1 MGKEAFVKQAAP
13 NASGN
18 VPDAAGAKSDS
29 RKISRISQE
38 QKFSNDPLC
47 GAFKTIKDAIWI
59 KGKTTADNMAA
70 ASRSLDE
77 LLPELAKAQA
87 FLSKRGDE
95 RRKMTKLG
103 LPTWTEFYATVEKEF
118 KIGYTLRSIQMKL
131 RAMRGAA
138 QKRNGNT
145 QKEPTLNKAAKIA
158 VCKAAV
164 IGSEMVT
171 AIEQGGDPTPFVK
184 EFRSVMNA
192 KRLDDVQAAL
202 EGKALTEELEVSEVE
217 KLATRLAEAVR
228 AKDWEQANR
237 LALAILGDAV
247 TEAKPNGGT
256 GKASVNVNVINDKAA
271 EYVMTRIA
279 KGQSVDEKILAQ
291 YEQWLSTKGDTER
304 ANALRRELAEWK
316 SEIAA
321 PTTPISEQQA
331 VT

>member
-1 MGKEAFVKQAAP
+1 MGKNADVKQAAP
-13 NASGN
+13 NASAN
-18 VPDAAGAKSDS
+18 ESDAAGAKSDS

-184 EFRSVMNA
+184 EFKSVMNA

-202 EGKALTEELEVSEVE
+202 EGKALVEEMKVSEVE

-247 TEAKPNGGT
+247 TEAKPNGT
-256 GKASVNVNVINDKAA
+256 GKAKVNATVINNKAA

-279 KGQSVDEKILAQ
+279 KSESVDEKALTQ
-291 YEQWLSTKGDTER
+291 YEEWLSAKGDTER

-316 SEIAA
+316 SARAVSTI
-321 PTTPISEQQA
+321 PVPEQHA
-331 VT
+331 MA

>member
-1 MGKEAFVKQAAP
+1 MGKNADVNQAAP
-13 NASGN
+13 NASAN
-18 VPDAAGAKSDS
+18 ESDAAGAKSDS

-47 GAFKTIKDAIWI
+47 SAFKTIKDAIWI

-118 KIGYTLRSIQMKL
+118 NIGYTLRSIQMKL

-145 QKEPTLNKAAKIA
+145 EKEPTLNKAAKIA

-184 EFRSVMNA
+184 EFKSVMNA

-202 EGKALTEELEVSEVE
+202 EGKALVEEMKVSEVE

-256 GKASVNVNVINDKAA
+256 GKAKVNATVINNKAA

-279 KGQSVDEKILAQ
+279 KSESVDEKALTQ
-291 YEQWLSTKGDTER
+291 YEEWLSAKGDTER

-316 SEIAA
+316 SARAVSTI
-321 PTTPISEQQA
+321 PVPEQHA
-331 VT
+331 MA

>member
-1 MGKEAFVKQAAP
+1 MPPETCRTRQAQR
-13 NASGN
+13 
-18 VPDAAGAKSDS
+18 VIREKFRES
-29 RKISRISQE
+29 RKSRNS
-38 QKFSNDPLC
+38 P
-47 GAFKTIKDAIWI
+47 TILY
-59 KGKTTADNMAA
+59 AA
-70 ASRSLDE
+70 R
-77 LLPELAKAQA
+77 
-87 FLSKRGDE
+87 SKRSRTQSGSKG
-95 RRKMTKLG
+95 RQPQT
-103 LPTWTEFYATVEKEF
+103 TWRPQAEALVEKEF

-138 QKRNGNT
+138 QKRNGYT